1 MEDLT
6 GRKFGKWIVLE
17 KAFENKKHGQF
28 YKCKCDCGNIRNIN
42 GRNMLIGRSL
52 SCGCMGRENA
62 IKALTKHNGSKTK
75 LYKIWSGMRRRCFD
89 KNNPAY
95 KNYGGRGI
103 TICEEWNDFAIFREW
118 SLANGYKDN
127 LSIDRINNGEG
138 YNPNNCR
145 WATRKEQ
152 ANNTRKN
159 KIIEINNET
168 HTLSQWAEIKKL
180 DLNVVWRRSIK
191 GIKGDDLI
199 KPRNYFRQKY
209 FYNFISPEGLVF
221 NEIRNIGEFCKIH
234 KLCWDTIRTNF
245 RCKKEYYNGWKINR
259 ILNKKDDKR

>member
-6 GRKFGKWIVLE
+6 GKKFGRWTVLD
-17 KAFENKKHGQF
+17 KAFKNNYKQY
-28 YKCKCDCGNIRNIN
+28 YKCKCECGITKDVNSDSLKRNLSN
-42 GRNMLIGRSL
+42 

-62 IKALTKHNGSKTK
+62 QKALTTHNGCKTR
-75 LYKIWSGMRRRCFD
+75 LYKIWSKMKARCLN
-89 KNNPAY
+89 KNNSAY
-95 KNYGGRGI
+95 ENYGGRGI
-103 TICEEWNDFAIFREW
+103 IICEEWVKDFSIFREW
-118 SLANGYKDN
+118 ALKNGYDDK
-127 LSIDRINNGEG
+127 LTIDRTNNGNG
-138 YNPNNCR
+138 YNPFNCR

-159 KIIEINNET
+159 KIIEINGEK

-180 DLNVVWRRSIK
+180 KLNVICRRIIK
-191 GIKGDDLI
+191 GIKGVDLI

-209 FYNFISPEGLVF
+209 FYNFISPEGIIF

-259 ILNKKDDKR
+259 IKNKENDKR